1 MQPRLNLIESPQPEC
16 VADPSATPYMVR
28 RQGRLYRI
36 HAGPT
41 GGMYIIIKG
50 RKVGLKNRRVK

>member
-1 MQPRLNLIESPQPEC
+1 MQPRLNLIESPQPDSY
-16 VADPSATPYMVR
+16 ADPSATPYMMR
-28 RQGRLYRI
+28 RQGRLHRI

-50 RKVGLKNRRVK
+50 RKVGLSRKRR